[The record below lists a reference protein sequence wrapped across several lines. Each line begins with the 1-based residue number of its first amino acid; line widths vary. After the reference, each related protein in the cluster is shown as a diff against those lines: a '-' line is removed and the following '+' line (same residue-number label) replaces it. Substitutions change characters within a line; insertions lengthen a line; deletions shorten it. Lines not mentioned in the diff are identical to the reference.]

1 VQLEVEGVSFRR
13 SIVAGLVATIVVGG
27 AGAGSSHGAAKPKS
41 YKDCKALNRDYPHG
55 VGRKNA
61 RDKTSSERV
70 TNFKRSNRLYAA
82 NDGKGGAPPAEYDL
96 DRDNDGIA
104 CEQL

>member
-1 VQLEVEGVSFRR
+1 VSIRR
-13 SIVAGLVATIVVGG
+13 SVVAALVATVMVGG
-27 AGAGSSHGAAKPKS
+27 AGAASTHAAAAKPKS

-61 RDKTSSERV
+61 RDKTSGERV

-82 NDGKGGAPPAEYDL
+82 NDGKSGAPPAEYDL